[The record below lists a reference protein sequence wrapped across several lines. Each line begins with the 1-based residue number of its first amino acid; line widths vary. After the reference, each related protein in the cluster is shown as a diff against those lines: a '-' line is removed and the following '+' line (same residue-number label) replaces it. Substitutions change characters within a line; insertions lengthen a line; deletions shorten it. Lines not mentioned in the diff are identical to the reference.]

1 MIVTILAEPRS
12 GSTNLTNLFYDNK
25 NFTTLFNPDVKPEHR
40 HAKTIKWYQ
49 NGVPPK
55 EYHYKTE
62 HLLIKED
69 FYHYKDYSEFIEISN
84 KIICLYREDEKTQI
98 ESWINAKNTNNW
110 SDKWSYDKNNFKTNE
125 TEVSFFKEL
134 KESFRN
140 RYLNNIDYF
149 KISYEELYE
158 NSGFQK
164 IVEYLNMDCVKNE
177 NFPVGQK
184 YRVETN
190 GIKKLF

>member
-12 GSTNLTNLFYDNK
+12 GSTNLTNWFYNNK

-40 HAKTIKWYQ
+40 ESKTIKWYQ
-49 NGVPPK
+49 NGVSPK
-55 EYHYKTE
+55 EYRYKTE

-69 FYHYKDYSEFIEISN
+69 FYQHRDYSEFIEISN
-84 KIICLYREDEKTQI
+84 KIICLYRENEKTQI

-110 SDKWSYDKNNFKTNE
+110 SDKWSYNKNNFKTNE

-149 KISYEELYE
+149 KISYEELYQ

-177 NFPVGQK
+177 NFPVGEK

-190 GIKKLF
+190 DIKKLF